1 MSIYQALVNL
11 VGDVPAGYEPLVYV
25 FAIVITIYLIVSALS
40 LIAGIIR
47 LR

>member
-11 VGDVPAGYEPLVYV
+11 VGEVPAGFEPLVYV
-25 FAIVITIYLIVSALS
+25 FAIVITIYLIVSAFS